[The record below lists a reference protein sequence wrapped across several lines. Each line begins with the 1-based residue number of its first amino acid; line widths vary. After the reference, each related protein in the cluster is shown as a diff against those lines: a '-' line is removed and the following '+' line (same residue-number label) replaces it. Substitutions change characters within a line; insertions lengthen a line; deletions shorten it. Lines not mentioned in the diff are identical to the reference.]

1 MTTSQALVAFVF
13 TAGLMTMIPGMD
25 TALIL
30 RTAAVEGSR
39 RAIHSA
45 LGICTGVLIWGVI
58 VALGLGALLAASEL
72 AYTIL
77 RWAGAAYLCYLGLGM
92 LLRPRKAFR
101 IDDSIQQD
109 GQAKQ
114 QRWFI
119 RGMFTNLL
127 NPKVG
132 VFYVTFLPQFVPS
145 GANVP
150 AFTLLFAAI
159 HALEG
164 ILWFSLLTL
173 ATRPLTKVLRRPRTI
188 RTLDQ
193 VTGAVLIGFGI
204 RLGSKAVGIR
214 SR

>member
-13 TAGLMTMIPGMD
+13 TAGLMTMIPGTD

-39 RAIHSA
+39 RAIHAA

-92 LLRPRKAFR
+92 LFRPRKAFS
-101 IDDSIQQD
+101 IDDPIPQD

-145 GANVP
+145 DANVP
-150 AFTLLFAAI
+150 AFTLLFGAI

-204 RLGSKAVGIR
+204 RLGSEAVGIR